1 MKPEHLLAVN
11 CWNILLL
18 LLSCPVFCL
27 CIIYFCL
34 AEWLSASSKYCCRD
48 QSAAGFFLLAFPQFL
63 AVEYFRRPG
72 ADLHWGSALLWS
84 RCVHRD
90 YQEHSLLAR
99 GWSGSVL
106 KWDRRGR
113 RLQKLGIAIRCWNSQ
128 PQDAAGAKN
137 LTRFKKELDACS
149 GVRNRGSCQ
158 NKWLPNVLEGVSY
171 LIFLSLCWQGYLCS
185 TDAWAPNIPVKEY

>member
-1 MKPEHLLAVN
+1 MKPEHLLAVD
-11 CWNILLL
+11 CWDILLL

-63 AVEYFRRPG
+63 ALNPSGGLVQTCTGAVLCSEADVFTRIIRNIPG
-72 ADLHWGSALLWS
+72 LHVGGVAQCSS
-84 RCVHRD
+84 ETD
-90 YQEHSLLAR
+90 
-99 GWSGSVL
+99 
-106 KWDRRGR
+106 RGR